1 MSAPDAATATA
12 TTADAATATT
22 ADAAGAGP
30 GAGWRGNARA
40 AAGALVGQR
49 EFVILVFL
57 LVICAA
63 IGIARPTFFSTGNL
77 LAMGRQMAEVTVMA
91 VGATFLITSRELD
104 LSVGSVYGFCTLL
117 MASLALNQGLDLWL
131 GLLVSLVVAA
141 LLGLINGAITTRGH
155 IPSFIVTLGMLYIV
169 RGGAL
174 VMSAYPIARIEHS
187 TFYDV
192 LAGDLFG
199 IPVQIFWML
208 LVVVGGSLIYRRT
221 TFGYQVRATGSN
233 ESAARL
239 AGIPVDRVKLACFV
253 LSAVLAAFAGALS
266 FAHLTSAAPTGGAGD
281 ELKVIAAVVIGGTSL
296 FGGQGT
302 IIGTFLGAAL
312 LTVVRNGLVQIGGEG
327 RLQEA
332 FLGGIIILAVLI
344 HHNVGRRR

>member
-1 MSAPDAATATA
+1 MSVSEP
-12 TTADAATATT
+12 TTAE
-22 ADAAGAGP
+22 AAGAGP
-30 GAGWRGNARA
+30 GWGERARGAGGT
-40 AAGALVGQR
+40 LLGQR

-57 LVICAA
+57 LVICTA

-77 LAMGRQMAEVTVMA
+77 LAMGRQMAEVAVMA
-91 VGATFLITSRELD
+91 VGATFLITARELD

-117 MASLALNQGLDLWL
+117 MAALALNTGLDLWL
-131 GLLVSLVVAA
+131 GLAVSLAVAA
-141 LLGLINGAITTRGH
+141 LLGLINGLITTRGH

-169 RGGAL
+169 RGAAL
-174 VMSAYPIARIEHS
+174 VMSAYPIARIEHAS
-187 TFYDV
+187 FYEV

-208 LVVVGGSLIYRRT
+208 LIVVGGTLVFRRT

-233 ESAARL
+233 EAAARL
-239 AGIPVDRVKLACFV
+239 AGIPVERVKLACFV
-253 LSAVLAAFAGALS
+253 LSSTMAAFAGALS
-266 FAHLTSAAPTGGAGD
+266 FAHLTSAAPTSGAGD
-281 ELKVIAAVVIGGTSL
+281 ELEVIAAVVIGGTSL

-302 IIGTFLGAAL
+302 IVGTFLGAAL

-344 HHNVGRRR
+344 HHNIGRRR

>member
-1 MSAPDAATATA
+1 MSVSEP
-12 TTADAATATT
+12 TTAE
-22 ADAAGAGP
+22 AAGAGP
-30 GAGWRGNARA
+30 GPGWGERARTAG
-40 AAGALVGQR
+40 GALLGQR

-57 LVICAA
+57 LVICTA

-77 LAMGRQMAEVTVMA
+77 LAMGRQMAEIAVMA
-91 VGATFLITSRELD
+91 VGATFLITARELD

-117 MASLALNQGLDLWL
+117 MAALALNTGLDLWL
-131 GLLVSLVVAA
+131 GLMVSLGVAA
-141 LLGLINGAITTRGH
+141 LLGLVNGLITTRGH

-169 RGGAL
+169 RGAAL
-174 VMSAYPIARIEHS
+174 VMSAYPIARIEHGS
-187 TFYDV
+187 FYDV
-192 LAGDLFG
+192 LAGELFG

-208 LVVVGGSLIYRRT
+208 LIVVGGTLVFRRT

-233 ESAARL
+233 EAAARL
-239 AGIPVDRVKLACFV
+239 AGIPVARVKLACFV
-253 LSAVLAAFAGALS
+253 LSSVLAAFAGALT
-266 FAHLTSAAPTGGAGD
+266 FAHLTSIAPTAGAGR
-281 ELKVIAAVVIGGTSL
+281 ELEVIAAVVIGGTSL

-302 IIGTFLGAAL
+302 IVGTFLGAAL

-344 HHNVGRRR
+344 HHNIGRRR